1 MDLPGQ
7 KGKTDQLGCQIS
19 SLLLRMRERTS
30 IRPIYAETFSV
41 NLGLGPLLD
50 DHVDKT
56 MTVVLEYEAHCER
69 KEQDMALVP

>member
-1 MDLPGQ
+1 
-7 KGKTDQLGCQIS
+7 
-19 SLLLRMRERTS
+19 MRERTS

-69 KEQDMALVP
+69 KEQDMALDP